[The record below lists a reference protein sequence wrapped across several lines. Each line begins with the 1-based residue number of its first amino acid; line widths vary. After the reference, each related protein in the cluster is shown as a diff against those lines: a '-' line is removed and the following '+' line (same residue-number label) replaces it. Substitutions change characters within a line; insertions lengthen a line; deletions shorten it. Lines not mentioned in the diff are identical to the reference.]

1 MTRPLRP
8 FRLLTALVGA
18 TVLLAACGGD
28 ADGELQVLDMRSR
41 MSPMMTGVGAVYLD
55 IANTTE
61 VDDALLGARVDASVA
76 GRVELHETFD
86 ADAEAGMD
94 EEGMGAEGMDEGSMD
109 DDAADEGMHGDMGD
123 GFAMMGM
130 REVERLDVPAG
141 ATIRLVPG
149 GHHLMLLD
157 LAQDLVPG
165 TEFELTLIFAEAGE
179 MTVTV
184 EVREDV

>member
-8 FRLLTALVGA
+8 VRLLAALLGA
-18 TVLLAACGGD
+18 VLVLAACGGE

-61 VDDALLGARVDASVA
+61 VDDALIGARVDASVA
-76 GRVELHETFD
+76 GRVEIHETFD
-86 ADAEAGMD
+86 ADAEGQDGTDEGAMD
-94 EEGMGAEGMDEGSMD
+94 EGMDD
-109 DDAADEGMHGDMGD
+109 DGMGD

-130 REVERLDVPAG
+130 REIERLEIPAG
-141 ATIRLVPG
+141 STVRLMPG

-157 LAQDLVPG
+157 LAADLVPG
-165 TEFELTLIFAEAGE
+165 TEFDLTLTFAEAGD
-179 MTVTV
+179 MTVPV

>member
-8 FRLLTALVGA
+8 LRPLRLPALLGAALV
-18 TVLLAACGGD
+18 LAACGGD

-61 VDDALLGARVDASVA
+61 VDDALLGASVDASVA
-76 GRVELHETFD
+76 GKVELHETFD
-86 ADAEAGMD
+86 ADAEAG
-94 EEGMGAEGMDEGSMD
+94 EGMD
-109 DDAADEGMHGDMGD
+109 DDAMDDDAMDDHAMGD

-130 REVERLDVPAG
+130 REIERLEIPAG
-141 ATIRLVPG
+141 STVRLVPG

-165 TEFELTLIFAEAGE
+165 TEFDLTLIFAEAGE
-179 MTVTV
+179 MTVPV